1 MPFNIDTF
9 RNQIANKGYLTNN
22 KFEVIVTPPPMIL
35 GGFFSN
41 LANFN
46 FGNLLTSVGDVVSAA
61 SVTSQL
67 KYRIDQIRVPGVS
80 LMSADVQRYGSGT
93 TQKMPFQ
100 SQMNEITISM
110 TSDGFGDIWQFWYN
124 WLRGINEFTGTT
136 SSLIGVGTSLPSYT
150 TEYKD
155 NYSTTMEIVIYDP
168 YGMPTIKID
177 LFEAF
182 PVAIRDIP
190 LSWGDSG
197 NLMSLNVSISFTDFT
212 IVGANF
218 ASPYTLSNAIGSI
231 GSILNGAYMNNTYTN
246 NLFGGM
252 VQSSNIPPS
261 PGQPNINAGGAS
273 RETVNIS

>member
-22 KFEVIVTPPPMIL
+22 KFEVIVTPPPMIF
-35 GGFFSN
+35 GGFMSN
-41 LANFN
+41 LVNFN
-46 FGNLLTSVGDVVSAA
+46 FGNLLGNIGDVVSAA
-61 SVTSQL
+61 NVTSQL

-80 LMSADVQRYGSGT
+80 LMSADVQRYGLGT

-110 TSDGFGDIWQFWYN
+110 TSDGRGDIWQFWYN
-124 WLRGINEFTGTT
+124 WIRGINEFTGTT
-136 SSLIGVGTSLPSYT
+136 SSLLGVGTSLPSYT

-168 YGMPTIKID
+168 YGVPTIKID

-182 PVAIRDIP
+182 PAAMRDVP

-197 NLMSLNVSISFTDFT
+197 NLMTLNVTLSFTDFT

-218 ASPYTLSNAIGSI
+218 ASPYTITNAIGSI
-231 GSILNGAYMNNTYTN
+231 GSILDGAYMNNTYTN

-252 VQSSNIPPS
+252 VNSQNIPPA
-261 PGQPNINAGGAS
+261 PNQPNLGGSSA
-273 RETVNIS
+273 RETLNI

>member
-80 LMSADVQRYGSGT
+80 LMSADVQRYGAGT

-110 TSDGFGDIWQFWYN
+110 TCDGFGDIWQFWYN

-168 YGMPTIKID
+168 YGLPTIKID

-182 PVAIRDIP
+182 PAAIRDIP

-197 NLMSLNVSISFTDFT
+197 NLMSLNVTLSFTDFT

-218 ASPYTLSNAIGSI
+218 ASPYTITNAIGSI
-231 GSILNGAYMNNTYTN
+231 GSILNGAYMNNNYVN
-246 NLFGGM
+246 NIFGGM
-252 VQSSNIPPS
+252 VQSGNIPPS
-261 PGQPNINAGGAS
+261 PGQPNINAGGVS
-273 RETVNIS
+273 RETINI